1 MTDNILHVVIVNDFA
16 HINGGASQVAIS
28 SAIQLAKLG
37 NDVTFF
43 SSVGPIAPD
52 LISSGVRV
60 ILLDQFEI
68 AKDPNRIRAVLQGIW
83 NLKAYKRMVKL
94 LKASDP
100 NNTIFH
106 IHSWTKSLSSSV
118 IRPIL
123 KRKHKAVFTFH
134 DYFYACPNGGF
145 YNYQTHSICKKTP
158 LSTGC
163 FFSNCDVR
171 SYRHKLWRLL
181 RQFVQN
187 NFGLLKSRPKNI
199 IAISDFSF
207 SILKPFVP
215 NNSSTYRINNPIEV
229 KCQPWSSSESNTKFA
244 FIGRLSS
251 EKGADIFANASKKL
265 DLNSIFIGDGDLRS
279 EILKIFPQAEITG
292 WVPRDSV
299 INSLANSKALV
310 FPSVLY
316 EGSPLAILEAAAIG
330 IPSIVSDSC
339 AGRDMVLDGI
349 TGFWFRSGD
358 DFDLVEKIL
367 LMQTA
372 GVATKLSKAAYEHY
386 WKSPATLENH
396 TNNLLS
402 TYSLMMDK
410 SREY

>member
-1 MTDNILHVVIVNDFA
+1 MRVQTVVFI
-16 HINGGASQVAIS
+16 II
-28 SAIQLAKLG
+28 KLI
-37 NDVTFF
+37 TF
-43 SSVGPIAPD
+43 
-52 LISSGVRV
+52 
-60 ILLDQFEI
+60 
-68 AKDPNRIRAVLQGIW
+68 
-83 NLKAYKRMVKL
+83 
-94 LKASDP
+94 
-100 NNTIFH
+100 
-106 IHSWTKSLSSSV
+106 
-118 IRPIL
+118 
-123 KRKHKAVFTFH
+123 
-134 DYFYACPNGGF
+134 
-145 YNYQTHSICKKTP
+145 CKKTP
-158 LSTGC
+158 LSMGC
-163 FFSNCDVR
+163 IFSNCDVR

-181 RQFVQN
+181 RQFFQN

-229 KCQPWSSSESNTKFA
+229 ERRPWSSSESNTKFA

-402 TYSLMMDK
+402 SYSLMMDK
-410 SREY
+410 SREYRN